1 MKKLLYLILL
11 ATSSLATAKEHNP
24 ILPQPQKVTYGEGYL
39 NLKGASIGFASKPG
53 TEDKF
58 AAKEL
63 AAILEGAGLS
73 KTLIKES
80 APAGTTII
88 FKRSGG
94 VDALPLV
101 GEKPGPTSRESYKI
115 KVTKTNITVTA
126 VSSAGLYYA
135 VQTLQ
140 QMIEGFGAN
149 AKIPE
154 VEIEDW
160 PSLAYRGFMMDMSH
174 MQFLKIE
181 EIKKQIDFLARW
193 KTNQY
198 YFYSEASIEF
208 DGYPLLM
215 ANARFTKAQVK
226 EIIEYAKLRHI
237 DVVPNMELYGH
248 LHDLF
253 KLEHY
258 SDLSVTKYGGEFKPK
273 DPRVK
278 EILQDWIKQISELFP
293 SPFFHIGFDETW
305 VIELE
310 AKKLNQTADQLYLD
324 MLNQTTDMVE
334 KQGKSAMVW
343 ADMLQKYHEIIPK
356 VSTKVTAVPWHYFP
370 LTDAEYD
377 TLLSPFPKAG
387 IPMIVQSASLN
398 YHWLYPA
405 FEMSFENANLLAAA
419 AQKYKAVGFIN
430 SGWTDDP
437 MTLMRT
443 SWPDMAY
450 GSIVSWQTEPV
461 QQNSFFNKYTKILY
475 PPVIAEKV
483 EKAHLA
489 LMKSESLIRKT
500 LGKTDFAI
508 WEDPFTEK
516 SLQNIEAN
524 KENLHQG
531 RLAAE
536 EAQIYLRDALKSGV
550 DTITL
555 SAMLTG
561 AKELDFISAKYLYAG
576 EIADFHKRYAKKR
589 DAKEFAMHMSELTA
603 YYHSKTVDM
612 FDMIVETK
620 EMFRKSWLNQYTP
633 FRLGIPMAKFDME
646 LQYWFKIQRRLDTL
660 SGYKANED
668 LPSLQSLLDVDPMV
682 LK

>member
-1 MKKLLYLILL
+1 LKKILYLILL
-11 ATSSLATAKEHNP
+11 AISSLAAAKDHNP
-24 ILPQPQKVTYGEGYL
+24 ILPQPQRIAYGEGYFT
-39 NLKGASIGFASKPG
+39 LKGAIIGFSSKPG
-53 TEDKF
+53 AEDKF
-58 AAKEL
+58 AAQKL
-63 AAILEGAGLS
+63 AGIFEGAGAG
-73 KTLIKES
+73 KTLIKETLT
-80 APAGTTII
+80 GTTII
-88 FKRSGG
+88 FNRTGG
-94 VDALPLV
+94 IDALPGV

-115 KVTKTNITVTA
+115 KVTAKTITVTA

-135 VQTLQ
+135 VQTLS
-140 QMIEGFGAN
+140 QMIEDSGVA

-154 VEIEDW
+154 ADIEDW

-174 MQFLKIE
+174 MQFPKIE

-215 ANARFTKAQVK
+215 ANARFSKEQVK

-278 EILQDWIKQISELFP
+278 EILQDWIKQIAELFP

-334 KQGKSAMVW
+334 KQGKQAMVW
-343 ADMLQKYHEIIPK
+343 ADMLQKYHQIIPK

-377 TLLSPFPKAG
+377 TLLSPFPKSG

-398 YHWLYPA
+398 YHWVYPA

-437 MTLMRT
+437 LTLMRS

-450 GSIVSWQTEPV
+450 GSIVAWQSQPV
-461 QQNSFFNKYTKILY
+461 QQNSFFNKYTKIIY
-475 PPVIAEKV
+475 PKNLAEKV

-516 SLQNIEAN
+516 SLLNIEKN

-536 EAQIYLRDALKSGV
+536 DAQIYLRDALKSGI
-550 DTITL
+550 DTISL

-561 AKELDFISAKYLYAG
+561 AKELDFLSAKYLYAG
-576 EIADFHKRYAKKR
+576 EIADFHKRYSKKR

-620 EMFRKSWLNQYTP
+620 DMFRKSWLHEYTP

-660 SGYKANED
+660 SEYKENDD
-668 LPSLQSLLDVDPMV
+668 LPSLQTILNVDPIV